1 MLEPNEINKIKEA
14 AEEFFAKM
22 TMDISSVI
30 VDLSSEKRNINDE
43 QNQSEE
49 DIDVVNLDVK
59 LNEPQIL
66 IGQGGQTLFEIQRLL
81 KTVLN
86 KKLQT
91 SGDNKSFYFNLDIND
106 YKKKKAEYLR
116 SLAKDLAD
124 ESVLTKEEKAL
135 LPMSSYER
143 RIVHAELSK
152 RTDVVTESRGEGF
165 DRHIVI
171 KPK

>member
-1 MLEPNEINKIKEA
+1 MLEQKELEKVKEL

-22 TMDISSVI
+22 TIPVSSVD
-30 VDLSSEKRNINDE
+30 VSFSPAEDLL
-43 QNQSEE
+43 Q
-49 DIDVVNLDVK
+49 DVVNLEIK
-59 LNEPQIL
+59 LIDPQIL

-86 KKLQT
+86 KKLQ
-91 SGDNKSFYFNLDIND
+91 KVFYFNLDINE
-106 YKKKKAEYLR
+106 YKKKKIEYLKDM
-116 SLAKDLAD
+116 AKDLAD
-124 ESVLTKEEKAL
+124 SVALSGEEKIL
-135 LPMSSYER
+135 PPMSSYER

-152 RTDVVTESRGEGF
+152 REDVVTESKGEGF